1 MKSNSSTFLIAVAL
15 ALTSTTLPFESLATP
30 QQISSTTTTT
40 QKYLSGSPEIDAI
53 YAWIREKS
61 PEHGPIGIAKEISIT
76 NTETL
81 TGRVVRS
88 SPGSGPPVPL
98 PGSGTPGQT
107 ITIISSF
114 PNGGF
119 ESWTYTWQRS
129 AGGGGGGS
137 GGGWVLSEY
146 EYKKGDLNPR

>member
-1 MKSNSSTFLIAVAL
+1 MKIISSTFLIASAL
-15 ALTSTTLPFESLATP
+15 GLASATLPFESLANP

-40 QKYLSGSPEIDAI
+40 LKYLSGSPEIDAI

-61 PEHGPIGIAKEISIT
+61 PEHGPLGIAKEISIT

-98 PGSGTPGQT
+98 PASGSPGQT
-107 ITIISSF
+107 ITIMSSF

-119 ESWTYTWQRS
+119 ESWTYTWQSRPAS
-129 AGGGGGGS
+129 AGGGGA
-137 GGGWVLSEY
+137 WVLSMY
-146 EYKKGDLNPR
+146 EYKKGNLNPR

>member
-1 MKSNSSTFLIAVAL
+1 MKSNSSTFVIAVAL
-15 ALTSTTLPFESLATP
+15 ALASATIPFESLATP

-53 YAWIREKS
+53 YAWIRDKS
-61 PEHGPIGIAKEISIT
+61 PEHGPLGIAKEISIT

-98 PGSGTPGQT
+98 PASGSPGQT

-114 PNGGF
+114 PDGGF
-119 ESWTYTWQRS
+119 ESWTYTWRS
-129 AGGGGGGS
+129 RPGGGGA
-137 GGGWVLSEY
+137 WDLSMY
-146 EYKKGDLNPR
+146 EYKKGNLNPR